1 MSSTNSP
8 SSADNPEEN
17 RQECVTVVAQYCSSQ
32 RLPTDSS
39 TSSTCL
45 QHIHPSV
52 FFYRPPND
60 FYHYLIKCN
69 ELTYDAIMS
78 LLKMVFN
85 DNDKEN
91 NMKSKENE
99 YIFFY
104 RQEYD
109 SRFYQISCEI
119 VSPLLVNNCLSKNFL
134 GIELQQ
140 CMEQEHLAFNV
151 DQKDF
156 LEHHLKQYL
165 SQYILN

>member
-1 MSSTNSP
+1 M
-8 SSADNPEEN
+8 
-17 RQECVTVVAQYCSSQ
+17 
-32 RLPTDSS
+32 L
-39 TSSTCL
+39 
-45 QHIHPSV
+45 
-52 FFYRPPND
+52 
-60 FYHYLIKCN
+60 
-69 ELTYDAIMS
+69 
-78 LLKMVFN
+78 FN

-165 SQYILN
+165 SQYIL

>member
-17 RQECVTVVAQYCSSQ
+17 RQAETGVAQYRSSQ
-32 RLPTDSS
+32 HLPTDS
-39 TSSTCL
+39 TCL
-45 QHIHPSV
+45 HIHPSV

-69 ELTYDAIMS
+69 ELTYDAIMR
-78 LLKMVFN
+78 LLKMLFN

-91 NMKSKENE
+91 IMKSKENE

-109 SRFYQISCEI
+109 GRFYQISCEI